1 MRSSDPALRKKIGAV
16 QRAVD
21 ILNLF
26 DSERPELGTTEIAQA
41 LALHKSTVSTLVA
54 TLAAN
59 GYLDQ
64 NSATRKYVLGL
75 RLLERSSVLL
85 GQMDIRRVARPSLD
99 KLHDWRGESVN
110 MGIRDGYEVVYIEQ
124 LPSAHSTG
132 MREEIGKRAPLHS
145 TALGKALIAWLP
157 PSELLVIVKQCDLTP
172 LTSKTIT
179 STEQFIQE
187 LEKTRERGYG
197 LDDEEHQLGG
207 KCVGAPIFDHMGQP
221 VAAVSVSTPLSRI
234 PVSEVPIVAEMV
246 RDTAKAISLRLG
258 YVQKPY

>member
-1 MRSSDPALRKKIGAV
+1 MRSPGLTTRRKIGAV

-26 DSERPELGTTEIAQA
+26 DSERPELGTTEISQA

-64 NSATRKYVLGL
+64 NPSTRKYVLGL

-85 GQMDIRRVARPSLD
+85 GQMDIRRVARPHLD

-124 LPSAHSTG
+124 LPSDHSTG

-145 TALGKALIAWLP
+145 TALGKSLIAWLP
-157 PSELLVIVKQCDLTP
+157 PAELQRIVKGCELISLTP
-172 LTSKTIT
+172 RTIT
-179 STEQFIQE
+179 GADQFALE

-197 LDDEEHQLGG
+197 LDNEEHQLGG
-207 KCVGAPIFDHMGQP
+207 RCVGAPIFDHLGQP
-221 VAAVSVSTPLSRI
+221 IAAVSVSTPLARI
-234 PVSEVPIVAEMV
+234 PMSEVPVVAEMV
-246 RDTAKAISLRLG
+246 RETAKAISLSLG